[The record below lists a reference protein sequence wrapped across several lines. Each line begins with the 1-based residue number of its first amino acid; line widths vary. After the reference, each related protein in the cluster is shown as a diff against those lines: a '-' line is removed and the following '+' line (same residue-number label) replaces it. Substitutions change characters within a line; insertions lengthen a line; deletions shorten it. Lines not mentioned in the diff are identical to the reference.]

1 MRQNG
6 WLWMLGVLLVA
17 FTSAAGAVTCTSAKT
32 GNWSVKGSWN
42 CGTGSANGPPASGD
56 TVVINAYTITLDTS
70 ATVQSLTVNS
80 SPARLQYTS
89 TTSYTLTVTGAVV
102 VTGAIY
108 SSGTGGYFS
117 IVAGSLSNDGSVQ
130 TDDLSVS
137 GALINNGILKIGV
150 GTVYGNVTNGATGD
164 LSALVFSFQGTSQS
178 AVFQGVT
185 SLGDLT
191 IAASSSVTSTVA
203 SSFKLTGNLD
213 NKGNFSLSG
222 ATMTVSGPLVQKLG
236 GANAVRI
243 GAFVVDKSG
252 GSTTLVGDLQ
262 AVTALT
268 LTKGVVTTGNYTLSL
283 DANCASGVTR
293 SAGSWVNGNLQLTA
307 PSLGAT
313 CFFPIGDAGNYAPL
327 SITYPLNSLPLGG
340 KLTARTRTGDHPD
353 TSLGLSG
360 LQADKSVN
368 RYWTLSAPSGTTFS
382 SYSAKFQYCT
392 AVGTDCATSDVDAA
406 ATPSNFVA
414 GATNGGVW
422 TYFTPSA
429 TTANT
434 LSIAGAS
441 GFGDFAIGERGT
453 SPTCLTDTFSGA
465 LDTTLWNVAGSGY
478 TPTVVSSPTVP
489 SSRLRLTDNGTYRAT
504 FAQLKR
510 WFPAANNRVV
520 VEFDYFSYGG
530 TGADGIAM
538 VLSDAGV
545 TPVPGAAGGSLG
557 YANDA
562 GTNGFSGGW
571 LGVGLDSWGN
581 YPNINEGR
589 RGYPSGYAPPAGAAV
604 AAGAFPN
611 SVAVR
616 GSGSGQASGYAL
628 LANTGT
634 LSTTL
639 TTTAS
644 ASHRYRLIFDN
655 TNGTNSY
662 VSLDRNTGS
671 GYVNLI
677 PSFDARKA
685 NSGQAAPPQNFLL
698 SFTGST
704 GASTD
709 FHEIGNLRICATK
722 IDPVGTTTRAA
733 GFECLE
739 SGTVSPWSSTIRHPL
754 YTKLTDTAFG
764 LDVVALKADG
774 TVESAFVG
782 ASESAKNVTVEL
794 FDDSASPAPACS
806 AYASP
811 VASTTLSFS
820 AADGGRKS
828 VGTPFNLAKAYRKLR
843 CRVSDSTASPTV
855 YGCSTDT
862 FAVRPTAFNSVA
874 ASASADSTGASTTAT
889 PAIKAGSAF
898 TLTAGTGKAGY
909 DGTPQIDASKTEWTG
924 APTGGVASP
933 GVGVLG
939 GVFTQAAASA
949 TGNGASGSAF
959 TYSEVG
965 YFRFQAQGVYDNT
978 FTASSG
984 DIDNNDC
991 TKDFS
996 NTLVGGKYGCYFG
1009 NTSAT
1014 NHFGRFI
1021 PAHFAVASSAFAS
1034 ACRVGSDPGYSY
1046 MGQSFAT
1053 ALSATIEARNS
1064 SGTLTKNY
1072 SGAFATGTVS
1082 VHLENGGN
1090 GQALPTARLNTT
1102 GGSWSGGRYVYTADR
1117 FQRLGTGPDGPY
1129 DSLDIGL
1136 AVDAEIGLAA
1146 ASRPYLI
1153 TRDMDAGTTS
1163 CTADLTGLSTAAGVC
1178 LATRVVTGTRVR
1190 YGRLWMGNAYGSERY
1205 PASVPYA
1212 TQYWNGLA
1220 FVRNTLDQCT
1230 ALTKANFGL
1239 ANYQNAVTPS
1249 TLPVS
1254 WVSVGTFASGAG
1266 TVQLVNPDE
1275 SGSVAVVARLDS
1287 PLSICPTGWTAT
1299 YPSGTPL
1306 AAPWLRGAWC
1316 GTGDKDPV
1324 ARATFG
1330 IAPAKRQIYLRESYQ

>member
-1 MRQNG
+1 MRPNG
-6 WLWMLGVLLVA
+6 LQVLLGGLLVMFA
-17 FTSAAGAVTCTSAKT
+17 NMAGAVTCTST
-32 GNWSVKGSWN
+32 QDGNWSAKASWD
-42 CGTGSANGPPASGD
+42 CGTGSNNGPPKPGD
-56 TVVINAYTITLDTS
+56 AVVISNYSITLDTS
-70 ATVQSLTVNS
+70 ATVLSLTVDS
-80 SPARLQYTS
+80 LPARLQHTS
-89 TTSYTLTVTGAVV
+89 ATNYTLTVNGAVD
-102 VTGAIY
+102 VTGAIF
-108 SSGTGGYFS
+108 SSGGTGVLSLTAANVTSSG
-117 IVAGSLSNDGSVQ
+117 IVEAGVMI
-130 TDDLSVS
+130 VS
-137 GALINNGILKIGV
+137 GALVNSGIMEIGTGIV
-150 GTVYGNVTNGATGD
+150 NGNVTNTSAGD
-164 LSALVFSFQGTSQS
+164 LSAKQFSFQGGAQAAT
-178 AVFQGVT
+178 FQGVT
-185 SLGDLT
+185 AFGDLT
-191 IAASSSVTSTVA
+191 VAASSTVA
-203 SSFKLTGNLD
+203 STVTSSFTLTGNLV
-213 NKGNFSLSG
+213 NNGSFSLTG
-222 ATMTVSGPLVQKLG
+222 ATMTVSGTGAQTLG
-236 GANAVRI
+236 GANPVRI
-243 GAFVVDKSG
+243 ARLIVNKSAG
-252 GSTTLVGDLQ
+252 TTTLSGDLQ
-262 AVTALT
+262 TVTALT
-268 LTKGVVTTGNYTLSL
+268 LTRGVVTTGNYTLSL
-283 DANCASGVTR
+283 DARCGTGVTR
-293 SAGSWVNGNLQLTA
+293 GAGGWVDGNLQLTA
-307 PSLGAT
+307 LTTAAT
-313 CFFPIGDAGNYAPL
+313 CFFPIGDADNYAPL
-327 SITYPLNSLPLGG
+327 NVTYPLNSLPLGG

-382 SYSAKFQYCT
+382 SYSAKFQYCA

-414 GATNGGVW
+414 GATSGGAW

-465 LDTTLWNVAGSGY
+465 LDTTLWNVAGTGF
-478 TPTVVSSPTVP
+478 TPTVVGSPTVP

-504 FAQLKR
+504 FAQVKR

-520 VEFDYFSYGG
+520 VEFDYYSYGG
-530 TGADGIAM
+530 TGGDGIAM

-545 TPVPGAAGGSLG
+545 TPTPGAAGGSLG
-557 YANDA
+557 YV
-562 GTNGFSGGW
+562 GFGGGW
-571 LGVGLDSWGN
+571 LGIGLDSWGN
-581 YPNINEGR
+581 YPNATEGR
-589 RGYPSGYAPPAGAAV
+589 SGYPAGYAPPSGAAV
-604 AAGAFPN
+604 AGGLYPN

-616 GSGSGQASGYAL
+616 GSAPGYAL
-628 LANTGT
+628 LANAGT
-634 LSTTL
+634 LLPTL
-639 TTTAS
+639 TTALST
-644 ASHRYRLIFDN
+644 SHRYRLIFDN
-655 TNGTNSY
+655 TNGTNAY
-662 VSLDRNTGS
+662 VSLERNTGS
-671 GYVNLI
+671 GYVTLI

-685 NSGQAAPPQNFLL
+685 NSGQASPPTNFLL

-709 FHEIGNLRICATK
+709 FHEISNLRICATK
-722 IDPVGTTTRAA
+722 IDPVGTTVRAA
-733 GFECLE
+733 GFECVE
-739 SGTVSPWSSTIRHPL
+739 SGTVSPWSGAIRHPL

-764 LDVVALKADG
+764 FDVVALKSDG
-774 TVESAFVG
+774 KVESGFVG
-782 ASESAKNVTVEL
+782 ASDSPKSVTVQL

-806 AYASP
+806 AYANP

-820 AADGGRKS
+820 AADAGRKS
-828 VGTPFNLAKAYRKLR
+828 LGTPFNLAKAYRKLR

-874 ASASADSTGASTTAT
+874 ASASADSTGASATAT

-898 TLTAGTGKAGY
+898 TLTAGTGKVGY

-924 APTGGVASP
+924 APAGGVTSP

-939 GVFTQAAASA
+939 GVFTQAAVSA

-965 YFRFQAQGVYDNT
+965 YFRFKAQGVYDNT

-1009 NTSAT
+1009 NTTTT

-1034 ACRVGSDPGYSY
+1034 ACHVGSDPGYSY
-1046 MGQSFAT
+1046 MGQPFAT
-1053 ALSATIEARNS
+1053 ALSATIEARNA

-1090 GQALPTARLNTT
+1090 GQALPVARLNTT

-1136 AVDAEIGLAA
+1136 AVEAETGLAA

-1153 TRDMDAGTTS
+1153 TRDMDAGTTT
-1163 CTADLTGLSTAAGVC
+1163 CTTDLTGLSTAAGVC

-1266 TVQLVNPDE
+1266 TVQLVNPDA
-1275 SGSVAVVARLDS
+1275 SGSVAVVARLDN